1 MAPLFSKQ
9 QPSGLKFT
17 GWLLFVILIIALDQ
31 ISKYYFQHTLEPYER
46 LPVTS
51 FFNLVL
57 AHNTGAAFSFLAGAG
72 GWQRWLFAGLALV
85 VTLVILFLL
94 KRFNQ
99 FWLFSLSLS
108 LIAAGAIGNLIDRA
122 TLGYVIDFIDLH
134 AAGYHWPAFNVA
146 DIAICAGA
154 VGLVLDE
161 IFGLRKR

>member
-17 GWLLFVILIIALDQ
+17 GWLFFVILIIALDQ

-57 AHNTGAAFSFLAGAG
+57 AHNTGAAFSFLAEAG
-72 GWQRWLFAGLALV
+72 GWQRWLFAGLALI

-108 LIAAGAIGNLIDRA
+108 LIAAGALGNLIDRA

-154 VGLVLDE
+154 VGLVIDE